1 MNDFDYRE
9 QKKGYIMDESYNGE
23 EKGYIMDDFDGEEK
37 GYVMDDFD
45 GEEIGYVMDDFDDFD
60 NRVLVTAFKCF
71 AVIFVIWLVFVI
83 VYIF

>member
-23 EKGYIMDDFDGEEK
+23 EKGYVMDDFDGEEK
-37 GYVMDDFD
+37 
-45 GEEIGYVMDDFDDFD
+45 GYVMDDFDDFD

>member
-45 GEEIGYVMDDFDDFD
+45 DFD

>member
-1 MNDFDYRE
+1 
-9 QKKGYIMDESYNGE
+9 
-23 EKGYIMDDFDGEEK
+23 DFDGEEK
-37 GYVMDDFD
+37 
-45 GEEIGYVMDDFDDFD
+45 GYVMDDFDDFD

>member
-37 GYVMDDFD
+37 GYVMDD
-45 GEEIGYVMDDFDDFD
+45 
-60 NRVLVTAFKCF
+60 
-71 AVIFVIWLVFVI
+71 VIFVIWLVFVI